1 MFCTSSQKIYIKGG
15 KMLEK
20 ISTNTIHNYKLRISL
35 PWETYKIR
43 RRWYMASQVY
53 TSSSFYVCFIWKF
66 LFRIWNYFH
75 VGCLIY
81 FCLSFHS
88 AIYPPPFILY
98 SFPPT
103 FYTLFQLPSP
113 HVCTWRTASVNFH
126 GMANTAPTLVQTNTL
141 TSVISNSL
149 RRLCGKFV
157 DVEEYKCICGT

>member
-15 KMLEK
+15 EMLEK

-43 RRWYMASQVY
+43 RRWYIASQVY

-81 FCLSFHS
+81 FCFTLLAFPLPPSTIFFISPSPS
-88 AIYPPPFILY
+88 ALRQL
-98 SFPPT
+98 PT
-103 FYTLFQLPSP
+103 YLCLPSP
-113 HVCTWRTASVNFH
+113 SSRNSAWKTASVNFCRV
-126 GMANTAPTLVQTNTL
+126 ANTSSYSTRTNYNTL
-141 TSVISNSL
+141 PPWYRIHYDDYAENL
-149 RRLCGKFV
+149 LM
-157 DVEEYKCICGT
+157 